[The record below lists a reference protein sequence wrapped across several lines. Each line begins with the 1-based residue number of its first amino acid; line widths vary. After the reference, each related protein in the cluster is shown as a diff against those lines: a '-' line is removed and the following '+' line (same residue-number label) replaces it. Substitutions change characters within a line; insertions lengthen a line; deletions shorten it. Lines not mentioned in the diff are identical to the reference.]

1 MCGGSG
7 ADRRPRGQGRP
18 FTQPCAQ
25 DPSPHARACPGRA
38 HIHTCA
44 RDPSPT
50 RTRARDA
57 TRPRIRGT
65 PPHARVHTGPLP
77 DTDTHARVYAHTR
90 V

>member
-25 DPSPHARACPGRA
+25 DPSPHARAHG
-38 HIHTCA
+38 
-44 RDPSPT
+44 T
-50 RTRARDA
+50 RTH
-57 TRPRIRGT
+57 PRIRGT